1 MLNYHYSYL
10 IGTLIFAAAWVACFI
25 LGKKYRPQLMWGT
38 LISAPLGLT
47 SILFVPQYW
56 TPPSLFDL
64 DKRFRIGIED
74 ILWAAVVGGIASVIA
89 EVLLKEK
96 LARNR
101 NQPHKRHYA
110 PFVVLVGVFLIL
122 EPWHPGKTIY
132 NTIISFAA
140 CALVVAFLRRDLVLL
155 MVAGALDFTL
165 LYAVLFVYFLA
176 LYPDFIQ
183 RYYNIPNLLGIYIF
197 KVPFEEFMFAASG
210 GAVWSVAYEYI
221 QGYRV
226 SLGRPL

>member
-10 IGTLIFAAAWVACFI
+10 IGTLMFAAAWVACFI
-25 LGKKYRPQLMWGT
+25 FGKNYRPQITWGT

-56 TPPSLFDL
+56 TPPSLLNL
-64 DKRFRIGIED
+64 DQRFRVGIED
-74 ILWAAVVGGIASVIA
+74 ILWAGVVGGIASVIA
-89 EVLLKEK
+89 EILLKEK
-96 LARNR
+96 LASNR
-101 NQPHKRHYA
+101 NQLHKRHYA
-110 PFVVLVGVFLIL
+110 PFIVMVGVFVIL
-122 EPWHPGKTIY
+122 EFWHPGKTIY

-140 CALVVAFLRRDLVLL
+140 CALVVAFLRSDLILP
-155 MVAGALDFTL
+155 MIAGALDFLL
-165 LYAVLFVYFLA
+165 LYAALFVYFLA

-197 KVPFEEFMFAASG
+197 KVPIEEFMFAASG
-210 GAVWSVAYEYI
+210 GAVWSVAYEYL

-226 SLGRPL
+226 SVSGPL

>member
-10 IGTLIFAAAWVACFI
+10 KGTLIFAAAWVACLV

-64 DKRFRIGIED
+64 DKRFRVGIED
-74 ILWAAVVGGIASVIA
+74 ILWAAAVGGIASVIA
-89 EVLLKEK
+89 EILLKEK

-110 PFVVLVGVFLIL
+110 PFAVMVGLFVVLEL
-122 EPWHPGKTIY
+122 WHPGKTIY

-140 CALVVAFLRRDLVLL
+140 CALVVAFLRRDLVLP
-155 MVAGALDFTL
+155 MIAGALDFTL
-165 LYAVLFVYFLA
+165 LYAALFVYFLA

-197 KVPFEEFMFAASG
+197 KVPIEEFMFAASG
-210 GAVWSVAYEYI
+210 GAVWSVAYEYL

-226 SLGRPL
+226 ALGRPL